1 MILKSDKAGT
11 PQGTQS
17 LGESDKCRYHT
28 VQGGKCFGVGEQG
41 PAREAPR
48 RGSIS
53 AKTFGSLEGA
63 WVKKKVVPGRWSG
76 IIQMSRSER
85 LRNIL
90 ETTIP

>member
-1 MILKSDKAGT
+1 MILKSDKAGI

-53 AKTFGSLEGA
+53 AKTYGSLEGA
-63 WVKKKVVPGRWSG
+63 WVKKKESFQADGAALYKCPEVRG
-76 IIQMSRSER
+76 
-85 LRNIL
+85 
-90 ETTIP
+90 